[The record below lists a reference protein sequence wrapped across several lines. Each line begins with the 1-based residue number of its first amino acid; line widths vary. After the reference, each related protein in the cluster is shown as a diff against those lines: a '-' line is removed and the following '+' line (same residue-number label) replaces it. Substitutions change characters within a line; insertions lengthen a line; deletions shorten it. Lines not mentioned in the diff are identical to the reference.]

1 MESRSREFKSFF
13 KSLSLADLCRIGP
26 LWSKNFRSGF
36 GDFGMP
42 ICVFLIW
49 EIRLCG
55 HLENISRKA
64 SVRFSYLRNV
74 SDSSSLT
81 GENPDGN
88 GSRIPLKMK
97 SLGEMGFSHIA
108 FLGDK

>member
-13 KSLSLADLCRIGP
+13 KSLSLADLYRIGP

-42 ICVFLIW
+42 ICAFRIW

-88 GSRIPLKMK
+88 GSRIPPQNEIF
-97 SLGEMGFSHIA
+97 GRNGVFSYC
-108 FLGDK
+108 FPGG